1 MGYLTLA
8 LAAYGVID
16 SISKSQKAKKGIN
29 ALKKI
34 KPKYRDALDIQRQAE
49 AGVTRGFS
57 AEEAANFQQGLT
69 RSNNASYRL
78 ATDRNPNL
86 APAIQ
91 AGINYGNV
99 AAQNQFAA
107 ADAQLRQSKVDRL
120 TNLITGQSNNQTEAE
135 LMNKRDQEIAYG
147 NAKNQNDA
155 QLYNSLSQMAAGAQN
170 IDTSGFGS
178 GNKTGQPLAS
188 NQVPSMGAVNP
199 EPSILDVQ
207 PGSNQW
213 AQNLYGNPNAVPA
226 YPLIGRAPSA
236 FMPPSK
242 KWGSSYFDT
251 YYYK

>member
-1 MGYLTLA
+1 MGYLTAA
-8 LAAYGVID
+8 LAIYGAVD
-16 SISKSQKAKKGIN
+16 SYDKSQKAQKGIN

-34 KPKYRDALDIQRQAE
+34 KPKYRDAVDIQRQAE
-49 AGVTRGFS
+49 SEVTRGFS

-69 RSNNASYRL
+69 RSNNAQYRL

-86 APAIQ
+86 APAVQ

-107 ADAQLRQSKVDRL
+107 ADAQIRQGKVDRL
-120 TNLITGQSNNQTEAE
+120 TSLITGQENANTEAQ

-155 QLYNSLSQMAAGAQN
+155 QLYNSLSQFAAGVQN
-170 IDTSGFGS
+170 IDTTGMG
-178 GNKTGQPLAS
+178 GTKTAQPLAA
-188 NQVPSMGAVNP
+188 NQVPSMGAANP

-207 PGSNQW
+207 VGSNQW

-226 YPLIGRAPSA
+226 YPLMGRAPSA

-242 KWGSSYFDT
+242 KWGASYFDT
-251 YYYK
+251 YYMK